1 MNCNSLLTDLIEIID
16 GFTRFHFRGEALF
29 FRHFDLKSQSLISNS
44 YEKYKNIATKK
55 GLESEDE
62 IYKRLE
68 QDKIWTQNDEL
79 EIETLQ
85 KYVENLK
92 KTKEKIFLPSKQKAH
107 QEIIDQEI
115 IKLNSLL
122 SKKNDLISVTSES
135 YANKMSNEEFIRLL
149 IFKDEELS
157 QLRFSELEFGELD
170 SSEIFEISNSYIE
183 ITKKFTEQNIQK
195 IVLQDFFNI
204 YLSYCEDAQ
213 AFFGKT
219 IVKLSAYQMKLLIYG
234 KIFNNIFQYNDDIPE
249 NLRKDPEAVFSFLDS
264 KKKRNKFEE
273 STKNADGTILFG
285 ATSQDVGI
293 LDPTAKKVSLQD
305 ELEKNGGSLNMEQM
319 IKLMT

>member
-16 GFTRFHFRGEALF
+16 GFTKFSFRGETLF

-68 QDKIWTQNDEL
+68 QDKIWCQNDEL

-107 QEIIDQEI
+107 QEIIDQEL
-115 IKLNSLL
+115 IKLNTLL
-122 SKKNDLISVTSES
+122 SRKNELISVTSES

-149 IFKDEELS
+149 IFKDEQLC

-204 YLSYCEDAQ
+204 YLSYCEDARS
-213 AFFGKT
+213 FFGKE

-249 NLRKDPEAVFSFLDS
+249 NLRKDPEAVFSFIDS
-264 KKKRNKFEE
+264 KKKRSKFEE

-293 LDPTAKKVSLQD
+293 LDPTARKVSLQD